1 MGKFK
6 ITGKN
11 EAYNGSRLL
20 TLYTTNSLINRP
32 DSYSINKVEYYLKK
46 NEEGEDYS
54 LIRSEIPFGSI
65 DEIKNSP
72 MKIKV
77 ADYIENLNIFFFD
90 KNGSKYDYWDMDDMK
105 TTPYAILLEISF
117 NLKGKTHKLKHLFSI
132 VSNET

>member
-1 MGKFK
+1 MSHPSIWTKRRWANSK
-6 ITGKN
+6 SREKN

-65 DEIKNSP
+65 DEIKDSP

-77 ADYIENLNIFFFD
+77 ADYIENLNIFFF
-90 KNGSKYDYWDMDDMK
+90 
-105 TTPYAILLEISF
+105 
-117 NLKGKTHKLKHLFSI
+117 
-132 VSNET
+132 